1 MVEAV
6 GVPVNYCLIEGDLS
20 MIWFRRIIALPL
32 ALIFIILSIPILLF
46 FRVNGTL
53 GNPDFYNEQLRRAD
67 IYNFIYDDLLPAALA
82 EANFAGDSS
91 QAGID
96 ISQLKPYVID
106 MAEQTV
112 PPEWLESQVEQAV
125 NGVVPYVW
133 GDTESFNIRIILK
146 DRVVAAGGA
155 IKNTLHKEEVS
166 SALYD
171 QLIVLVLDKL
181 PSDGESSLPFAL
193 TRDEMES
200 ILRRVLPEEWVLMQ
214 VDRAI
219 DEVVPYLTGDKTEFI
234 IKVEIS
240 ERLDAFQVVVTDIFK
255 RPETYGY
262 LFEDLLASVVE
273 QNIQGMGPLP
283 FGVELTEDEIIS
295 AMRQAFPLEW
305 YQAQVTEMV
314 AQIFAYLRGTAEN
327 LEIVLPLADRKPAI
341 AGALGELADQKLVS
355 LIDSLP
361 VCTTGQLLDLMLN
374 PPLDRLPEC
383 RPLGVSYQQLKELLG
398 VDISLL
404 IAPFVDDLIPDQFVL
419 SEADLRQMFGGGGE
433 EDFLTQARELVQ
445 SGLTYTDENLRA
457 DLGEDYETVENIRQQ
472 IANGF
477 IFTEKELQDWLSG
490 GGAGQVQTFASL
502 RSGLGTARQWLMVVW
517 VIPVLLLAA
526 VGALGGRGWR
536 SKLIWAASVLAIT
549 ALIAYIVFGPLFSA
563 MVQPQ
568 LDAALLPVGGQAEG
582 LGAMVAAKGIV
593 IAQNAVAS
601 FIGGIKSQ
609 ALGILAGSILL
620 IGLMAAWP
628 ALSRIRRS

>member
-1 MVEAV
+1 
-6 GVPVNYCLIEGDLS
+6 

-32 ALIFIILSIPILLF
+32 ALIFIVLSIPILLF

-82 EANFAGDSS
+82 EANFAGDIS

-112 PPEWLESQVEQAV
+112 APEWLETQVEQAV

-133 GDTESFNIRIILK
+133 GDTESFNIRITLK

-181 PSDGESSLPFAL
+181 PSDGESPLPLAL
-193 TRDEMES
+193 TRDEMEL

-214 VDRAI
+214 VGRAI
-219 DEVVPYLTGDKTEFI
+219 DEVVPYLTGDKAEFI
-234 IKVEIS
+234 IKVDIS
-240 ERLDAFQVVVTDIFK
+240 ERLDAFQVVVVDILK

-262 LFEDLLASVVE
+262 LFEDLLTSAVE

-283 FGVELTEDEIIS
+283 FGVELTGDEIIS

-327 LEIVLPLADRKPAI
+327 LDIVLPLADRKPAI
-341 AGALGELADQKLVS
+341 AGALGELADQKLES

-383 RPLGVSYQQLKELLG
+383 RPPGVSYQQLKELLG

-404 IAPFVDDLIPDQFVL
+404 IAPFIDDLIPDQFVL
-419 SEADLRQMFGGGGE
+419 SETELRQMFGGGGE
-433 EDFLTQARELVQ
+433 EDFLSQARELVQ
-445 SGLTYTDENLRA
+445 SGLIYTDEDLRN
-457 DLGEDYETVENIRQQ
+457 DLGADYETVENIRQR
-472 IANGF
+472 IASGF
-477 IFTEKELQDWLSG
+477 VFTEKELQDWLSG
-490 GGAGQVQTFASL
+490 GGVGQAQTLASL
-502 RSGLGTARQWLMVVW
+502 RSGIGTAHQWLRVVW

-536 SKLIWAASVLAIT
+536 SKLIWAASVLAVA

-563 MVQPQ
+563 VVQPQ
-568 LDAALLPVGGQAEG
+568 LDAALLPMGGQAEG

-609 ALGILAGSILL
+609 ALGILAVSILL

-628 ALSRIRRS
+628 ALSRIRRG

>member
-1 MVEAV
+1 MVGLTLRE
-6 GVPVNYCLIEGDLS
+6 YCDLS

-32 ALIFIILSIPILLF
+32 ALIFIILSIPVLLL

-82 EANFAGDSS
+82 EANFAGGISE
-91 QAGID
+91 AGID

-112 PPEWLESQVEQAV
+112 PPEWLETQVEQSF
-125 NGVVPYVW
+125 NEVVPYVW
-133 GDTESFNIRIILK
+133 GDTESFNIMITLK
-146 DRVVAAGGA
+146 DRVEAAGGA
-155 IKNTLHKEEVS
+155 IKNTLHKEEVFS
-166 SALYD
+166 VVYG
-171 QLIVLVLDKL
+171 QLIAFVLDKL
-181 PSDGESSLPFAL
+181 PSDGESPLPLAL

-219 DEVVPYLTGDKTEFI
+219 DEVVPYLTRDREQFTLQI
-234 IKVEIS
+234 DIS
-240 ERLDAFQVVVTDIFK
+240 ERLDAFQAAVVDILK

-262 LFEDLLASVVE
+262 LFEDLLAPTIE
-273 QNIQGMGPLP
+273 QNIQGMGSLP

-305 YQAQVTEMV
+305 YQAQVTEIV
-314 AQIFAYLRGTAEN
+314 AQIFAYLRGTTEN

-341 AGALGELADQKLVS
+341 ASALGELADQKLES

-361 VCTTGQLLDLMLN
+361 VCTTGQLLDLILN

-383 RPLGVSYQQLKELLG
+383 RPPGVSYQQLKELLG

-404 IAPFVDDLIPDQFVL
+404 IAPFVDVLIPDQFVL
-419 SEADLRQMFGGGGE
+419 SETELRQMFGGGGE
-433 EDFLTQARELVQ
+433 DDFLSQARELVQ
-445 SGLTYTDENLRA
+445 SGLIYTDEDLRN
-457 DLGEDYETVENIRQQ
+457 DLGADYETVENIRQR
-472 IANGF
+472 IASGF

-536 SKLIWAASVLAIT
+536 SRLIWAASVLAIM

-568 LDAALLPVGGQAEG
+568 LDAALLPMGGQAEG
-582 LGAMVAAKGIV
+582 LGAMVAAKGVIIV
-593 IAQNAVAS
+593 QNSIAS

-609 ALGILAGSILL
+609 ALGIMAVSILL
-620 IGLMAAWP
+620 IGLAAAWP
-628 ALSRIRRS
+628 TLSRIRRG